1 MPTASQAVR
10 TTSWSPVAVGRTQAR
25 GIAQVALS
33 AGPWTGLLFLVA
45 LFTDDWRIGVF
56 GLPGTAASTGTAT
69 VLRSDRA
76 GRLRQGLE
84 GYCGRLVGIALFVR
98 LGASWRTALLAVL
111 AAAVC
116 SVLSA
121 AAVRF
126 PDRPGLPVL
135 TAPYRLVAGV
145 MAIALPASAA
155 PAAPATRTTGPSPAD
170 LGHAFYDRIGRVFF
184 LAKGYAGLIVP
195 AGLLVTSW
203 RVAVAAACDSAV
215 ATVTAH
221 VMGLPADRL
230 ARGFTA
236 TTECSSPSRR
246 RRPSSP

>member
-56 GLPGTAASTGTAT
+56 GPLGAAASTGTAT

-98 LGASWRTALLAVL
+98 LGAPWRTAPLAVL
-111 AAAVC
+111 AAAVR
-116 SVLSA
+116 SVLGA

-145 MAIALPASAA
+145 TAIALPAASAA

-203 RVAVAAACDSAV
+203 RVAAACDSAV

-221 VMGLPADRL
+221 VMGLPSDRL

>member
-56 GLPGTAASTGTAT
+56 GPLGAAASTGTAT

-98 LGASWRTALLAVL
+98 LGASWRTAPLAVL

-116 SVLSA
+116 SVLGA

-135 TAPYRLVAGV
+135 TAPYCLVAGV
-145 MAIALPASAA
+145 TAIALPAASAA

-170 LGHAFYDRIGRVFF
+170 LGHAFCDRIGRVFF

-203 RVAVAAACDSAV
+203 RVAAACDSVV